1 MRFYLVSYLLECIA
15 LALVFKLWLDNL
27 KLKDTDRLTYTVHM
41 ICYNIYDTLSF
52 YIIILGFRNII
63 VSNMS
68 GCDAPEDEGSVGVPG
83 PVLGAVEHPAGGDG
97 VGARL
102 GVVSVVDVARG
113 VAAVVTN

>member
-63 VSNMS
+63 VSNMLR
-68 GCDAPEDEGSVGVPG
+68 GQGVM
-83 PVLGAVEHPAGGDG
+83 H
-97 VGARL
+97 RRTR
-102 GVVSVVDVARG
+102 VVSGYQAPCW
-113 VAAVVTN
+113 AL